1 MADMLADVIDHGTA
15 WTARQQGFTLAAAGK
30 TGTTN
35 EFRDAWFIG
44 FTPTLLAGVWV
55 GYDQPRT
62 IRANG
67 YASEVA
73 VPIWADFMKAA
84 TRGEKSIWLKPPP
97 GIKRGENLRNI
108 AAVEQEPPKKRGFW
122 SKLFG
127 LGRNTQEAKR

>member
-15 WTARQQGFTLAAAGK
+15 WTARQLGFTLAAAGK

-35 EFRDAWFIG
+35 DFRDAWFIG

-67 YASEVA
+67 YAADVA
-73 VPIWADFMKAA
+73 VPIWTDFMKAA
-84 TRGEKSIWLKPPP
+84 TRGEKSLWLKAPP
-97 GIKRGENLRNI
+97 GIKRSENLRNV
-108 AAVEQEPPKKRGFW
+108 ASLEDSPKRRGFW
-122 SKLFG
+122 ARLFG
-127 LGRNTQEAKR
+127 LGKDGDEMTPR